1 MAELIP
7 VQYGKLKYPK
17 NEIPSVGEISVNFK
31 KSKSDIE
38 GSIKKMK
45 EKNVQCFSL
54 HTQDPYSGNDGKMDS
69 NKRLTPI
76 VVENN
81 LAKIRKSQNDLWTN
95 EEWDSEFVNFLRE
108 VSSCFEDK
116 NSVKVIEL
124 HPPRLSKKEEQSEKV
139 DRFIKKLKLFYTK
152 VSPIFPDAEIVVENS
167 NGSGLLLSSVKE
179 LNEFSDKIDELR
191 KENFKIGIA
200 LDIPQLLYATKLRY
214 SGASREYIEDLFKNL
229 EKSKHNVRSIH
240 LSGAKGKDYYGHSH
254 RGDLN
259 TLFDHGNTNGNPEE
273 RENVKRLKASFL
285 KGLSSILSDENK
297 RYFVPELNSGE
308 DGSLK
313 SIISDLEQIG
323 VKFDYSPPC

>member
-1 MAELIP
+1 
-7 VQYGKLKYPK
+7 
-17 NEIPSVGEISVNFK
+17 
-31 KSKSDIE
+31 
-38 GSIKKMK
+38 MK
-45 EKNVQCFSL
+45 ETNVQCFSL

-81 LAKIRKSQNDLWTN
+81 LAKIRKSQTDLWTN

-108 VSSCFEDK
+108 VSSCFGDK
-116 NSVKVIEL
+116 SSVKVIEL
-124 HPPRLSKKEEQSEKV
+124 HPPKSSKKAKKEEQSEKV
-139 DRFIKKLKLFYTK
+139 DRFIKKLEFFYTK

-179 LNEFSDKIDELR
+179 LNECSDKIDELR

-200 LDIPQLLYATKLRY
+200 LDIPQLLYATKLRC
-214 SGASREYIEDLFKNL
+214 SGASREDIEDLFKNL

-240 LSGAKGKDYYGHSH
+240 LWGAKGKGDFGGHH
-254 RGDLN
+254 IGDLN
-259 TLFDHGNTNGNPEE
+259 TLFDHGNLSANPEE

-285 KGLSSILSDENK
+285 KGISSILSDENK

-308 DGSLK
+308 DGALK
-313 SIISDLEQIG
+313 SIISDLEEIG
-323 VKFDYSPPC
+323 VKFDYSPPY